1 MSLTIGV
8 ISSVVVAAILAVL
21 YLFAQYR
28 IPVLNLN
35 RNKEKGVIRNG
46 PWSTRFATGSEK
58 MSLKHRAGVAIFGLW
73 ALKST
78 EAVYFSASTDSDGNK
93 LNRQSRYRIEGKDLD
108 TRWWSITVYKNNQF
122 IPNAQYRY
130 SYSMT
135 NLERETDGSWK
146 IILSADEQTGN
157 WIPLGNE
164 DGPIAVTLR
173 FYNPAQSVYQRPGII
188 KLPRI
193 IKED

>member
-8 ISSVVVAAILAVL
+8 ISSVVVAAILPVL
-21 YLFAQYR
+21 YLFVQYK
-28 IPVLNLN
+28 IPVL
-35 RNKEKGVIRNG
+35 RREKGWIRNG
-46 PWSTRFATGSEK
+46 PWNTRFATGSEK
-58 MSLKHRAGVAIFGLW
+58 MSLKHRAVVASSGLW
-73 ALKST
+73 ALRST
-78 EAVYFSASTDSDGNK
+78 EAVYFSAYTDSDGNR

-108 TRWWSITVYKNNQF
+108 ARWWAITVYKNNQF

-146 IILSADEQTGN
+146 IILSTDEQTGN

-164 DGPIAVTLR
+164 DGPIAVHLR
-173 FYNPAQSVYQRPGII
+173 FYNPDQSVYQHPELI

>member
-8 ISSVVVAAILAVL
+8 ITSVAVAAILPAL
-21 YLFAQYR
+21 YLFAQYK
-28 IPVLNLN
+28 IPVLNLK
-35 RNKEKGVIRNG
+35 RKKGVIRNG

-58 MSLKHRAGVAIFGLW
+58 MSLKYRAMVAIYGLW
-73 ALKST
+73 ALRST
-78 EAVYFSASTDSDGNK
+78 EAVYFSAYTDSDGNK

-108 TRWWSITVYKNNQF
+108 ARSWSITVYKNNQF

-130 SYSMT
+130 CYSMT
-135 NLERETDGSWK
+135 NLERESDGSWK
-146 IILSADEQTGN
+146 VILSADEQTGN
-157 WIPLGNE
+157 WIPLGND

-173 FYNPAQSVYQRPGII
+173 FYNPGQSVYQHPETN